1 MPPLPQVSSDR
12 LIKAFE
18 RLGFQQRRG
27 KGSHTVMRR
36 ASTVVVV
43 PHRNP
48 VPKGTLHNVL
58 RQAGVTVEELSE
70 HL

>member
-1 MPPLPQVSSDR
+1 MPQLPQISSDR

-36 ASTVVVV
+36 ASTVVVI

-48 VPKGTLHNVL
+48 VPKGTLRNVL
-58 RQAGVTVEELSE
+58 KQAEVSIEELVE